1 MAPETSSTSVEEV
14 GPERPEGVTSP
25 ARPNLRGSM
34 DDSVHPLSATFATG
48 LPSISHPTV
57 FAEIQA
63 KIVELAP
70 EDYVSP
76 YNEEDMLNRVL
87 VARNLH
93 VVEAFRMWQNIVA
106 WRKQYQPDV
115 LSEEEAAPYLKQG
128 VISTCG
134 PDVNGRPCI
143 YALNRNHNIDAEH
156 HDRNLRTIVNLLEK
170 TTAES
175 SKIADGFIAVII
187 DQEGVGRKNMDT
199 NLFIGKPGLVQ
210 VLQEYYPERLG
221 SCYIIHTSWIF
232 RLMWAIISPF
242 LDEKTRK
249 KVHVL
254 PRTEDLVQHFTLDK
268 LPAEL
273 QAKINAAAAKTKK

>member
-1 MAPETSSTSVEEV
+1 MAPETSSAAIEQV
-14 GPERPEGVTSP
+14 GPEQPEGVKSP
-25 ARPNLRGSM
+25 ARPNLRGSI
-34 DDSVHPLSATFATG
+34 DGSAHPLSASFASA
-48 LPSISHPTV
+48 LPSISHRVV
-57 FAEIQA
+57 FAEMQA

-70 EDYVSP
+70 EDNVSP

-93 VVEAFRMWQNIVA
+93 VAEAFRMWQNIVA
-106 WRKQYQPDV
+106 WRKQYQPEV
-115 LSEEEAAPYLKQG
+115 LSEEDAATYLKHG

-143 YALNRNHNIDAEH
+143 YALNRNHLIDAEN
-156 HDRNLRTIVNLLEK
+156 HDMNLRTIVNLLEK
-170 TTAES
+170 TTVES

-254 PRTEDLVQHFTLDK
+254 PHTEDLLQHFTLDK

-273 QAKINAAAAKTKK
+273 QAKLNAAAAKTKK